1 VAPQPATLHRQRARP
16 HFEHVARHWTRH
28 TAPPELFGD
37 YPNLVGT
44 GTGTVNDPAH
54 RATHEL
60 DVIAF
65 GLDDDDRR
73 RLLAIGEAKWGE
85 TIGLPHLDLLRHIRD
100 LLTGQGRPGAA
111 HASLARYSGNGI
123 TDDLRQAAG
132 QDDSI
137 VMITVDDLYGLR
149 TPLNHP

>member
-1 VAPQPATLHRQRARP
+1 MITLSGNDQAAQTTPTSSAPAPAPSTTP
-16 HFEHVARHWTRH
+16 P
-28 TAPPELFGD
+28 TAPPTSSTSSPSASTTTTAAGCS
-37 YPNLVGT
+37 P
-44 GTGTVNDPAH
+44 
-54 RATHEL
+54 
-60 DVIAF
+60 
-65 GLDDDDRR
+65 
-73 RLLAIGEAKWGE
+73 LAGEAKWGE